1 MKRKLWTDNSEN
13 IKENTMQNGKKERKK
28 DRDKKKEKCTRS
40 ITEWG
45 KMNDKLMTMNKK
57 WMQSVNTTRKTYASS
72 LTSNPQRQ
80 TKDSTLQRA
89 KRRTCGEVNFEQLV
103 EKYEVKL
110 WQVRNAEKGF
120 CLAREKKW
128 LLLAT
133 LINDGCYE

>member
-57 WMQSVNTTRKTYASS
+57 WM
-72 LTSNPQRQ
+72 
-80 TKDSTLQRA
+80 
-89 KRRTCGEVNFEQLV
+89 
-103 EKYEVKL
+103 
-110 WQVRNAEKGF
+110 
-120 CLAREKKW
+120 
-128 LLLAT
+128 
-133 LINDGCYE
+133 